1 MKKVIL
7 TAAALGLMVA
17 GSASAGVLEGWDTSN
32 VTIAAGP
39 YVPYTTYSSVI
50 TNADGVSN
58 GKVNWKEGNVKGPGL
73 QVRETVATTYTKKG
87 VARTTEVKCLMTTGY
102 NELYYVADDP
112 STWVEKECT
121 DDLKTSKRAKVMN
134 TLTAPLEL
142 DFNVVGGPTNTY
154 KMEQKLT
161 DGTPAD
167 LWESYTI
174 ELGTRDADGY
184 FVASTSGDGLG
195 FSTDT
200 GAIFTNTVSTDTMLP
215 LILSANFAQGLAGPA
230 DFYHPE
236 PGYFNPEE
244 RMGFSMTADEDIIT
258 STGVSTTYSNV
269 FGSWLNSAGAPIAI
283 FYDDDNDI
291 NSDNI
296 LMGNCAE
303 GPADNYVH
311 VGTHTGDDVNGLA
324 CNGTWVNWR
333 GVAVGGDPEQLGD
346 VATGGLNGQ
355 TVHPSVTAAIAA
367 IAAGEVNVMYM
378 DYVEDAAN
386 LGLTFWITV
395 DESFAG
401 DKMVIRY
408 TPVAV
413 Q

>member
-1 MKKVIL
+1 MKKVIF
-7 TAAALGLMVA
+7 TAAALGLMAA
-17 GSASAGVLEGWDTSN
+17 GAANAGILEGWDTSN

-50 TNADGVSN
+50 YKADGTTN

-73 QVRETVATTYTKKG
+73 QVRESVETTYTKKG
-87 VARTTEVKCLMTTGY
+87 VPVLKAVNCLMTTGY

-112 STWVEKECT
+112 STWIEKECT

-134 TLTAPLEL
+134 TVTAPLEL
-142 DFNVVGGPTNTY
+142 DFHVVAGPTTTY
-154 KMEQKLT
+154 RSEQKLT

-167 LWESYTI
+167 RWESYTI
-174 ELGTRDADGY
+174 ELGTRDANGN
-184 FVASTSGDGLG
+184 FVPSTPGDGLG

-200 GAIFTNTVSTDTMLP
+200 GNIFTSTVSTDTMLP
-215 LILSANFAQGLAGPA
+215 LVLSANFAQGLAGPA

-244 RMGFSMTADEDIIT
+244 RMSFSMTADEDMIR
-258 STGVSTTYSNV
+258 STGISATYSNV

-333 GVAVGGDPEQLGD
+333 GVPVGGDPEQLGD
-346 VATGGLNGQ
+346 VATNGLNGQ
-355 TVHPSVTAAIAA
+355 TVYPSITAALAA
-367 IAAGEVNVMYM
+367 IAAGEQNVMYM
-378 DYVEDAAN
+378 DYVEDSAN
-386 LGLTFWITV
+386 LGLNFWFTI
-395 DESFAG
+395 DESFVG

>member
-1 MKKVIL
+1 MKKTLLITAAFGLMATSANAGIL
-7 TAAALGLMVA
+7 TD
-17 GSASAGVLEGWDTSN
+17 WDTSN

-50 TNADGVSN
+50 TNNDGVSN
-58 GKVNWKEGNVKGPGL
+58 GKINWKEGNVKAPGL
-73 QVRETVATTYTKKG
+73 QVNETVTTTYTRKG
-87 VARTTEVKCLMTTGY
+87 VARTTEIKCLMTTGY

-112 STWVEKECT
+112 STWIEKECT
-121 DDLKTSKRAKVMN
+121 DDLKTSKRAKLMN
-134 TLTAPLEL
+134 TVTAPVEL
-142 DFNVVGGPTNTY
+142 DFNVVDGPTNTY
-154 KMEQKLT
+154 KMIQKLT
-161 DGTPAD
+161 NGTAAD
-167 LWESYTI
+167 LWESFTI
-174 ELGTRDADGY
+174 ELGTRDADGN
-184 FVASTSGDGLG
+184 FVASTPGDGLG
-195 FSTDT
+195 FSNDT
-200 GAIFTNTVSTDTMLP
+200 GTIFTNTVSTDNTLD

-230 DFYHPE
+230 DYYHPE
-236 PGYFNPEE
+236 PGYFNPDE
-244 RMGFSMTADEDIIT
+244 RMGFSMTADEDIINGIGI
-258 STGVSTTYSNV
+258 SDTYYNV

-283 FYDDDNDI
+283 FHDDDNNI
-291 NSDNI
+291 NTDNV

-333 GVAVGGDPEQLGD
+333 GTPVGGYPEQLGD
-346 VATGGLNGQ
+346 VATDGLNGQ
-355 TVHPSVTAAIAA
+355 HVYPSITAAIAA

-378 DYVEDAAN
+378 DYVEDSAN

>member
-1 MKKVIL
+1 MKKTIFL
-7 TAAALGLMVA
+7 TAAFGLLA
-17 GSASAGVLEGWDTSN
+17 SSANAAILEGWDTSN

-39 YVPYTTYSSVI
+39 YLPYTTYSSVI

-73 QVRETVATTYTKKG
+73 QVNETVATTYTKKG

-112 STWVEKECT
+112 STWIEKECT

-134 TLTAPLEL
+134 TVTAPLEL
-142 DFNVVGGPTNTY
+142 DFNVVYGPTNTY

-161 DGTPAD
+161 NGTPAD

-174 ELGTRDADGY
+174 ELGTRDADGN
-184 FVASTSGDGLG
+184 FVASTVGDGLG

-200 GAIFTNTVSTDTMLP
+200 GAIFTSTVSTDNVLP
-215 LILSANFAQGLAGPA
+215 LILSANFAQGLSGPA
-230 DFYHPE
+230 DYYHPE

-283 FYDDDNDI
+283 FHDDDNDI
-291 NSDNI
+291 NSDNV

-303 GPADNYVH
+303 GPADNFVH
-311 VGTHTGDDVNGLA
+311 VGTHTGDDVNGLV

-333 GVAVGGDPEQLGD
+333 GVAVGGDPDQLGD
-346 VATGGLNGQ
+346 VAADGLNGQ
-355 TVHPSVTAAIAA
+355 TVYPSVTAAIAA
-367 IAAGEVNVMYM
+367 IAAGEQNVMYM

-395 DESFAG
+395 DESFAE

-408 TPVAV
+408 SPVAA

>member
-7 TAAALGLMVA
+7 TAAAFGLMA
-17 GSASAGVLEGWDTSN
+17 ASSASAGILDGWDTSN

-58 GKVNWKEGNVKGPGL
+58 GKINWKEGNVKGPGL
-73 QVRETVATTYTKKG
+73 QVRETVATTYTRKG
-87 VARTTEVKCLMTTGY
+87 VARTTEVKCIMTTGY
-102 NELYYVADDP
+102 NEVYYVADDP
-112 STWVEKECT
+112 STWIEKECT

-134 TLTAPLEL
+134 TVTAPLEV
-142 DFNVVGGPTNTY
+142 DFNVVYGPTNTY
-154 KMEQKLT
+154 KMIQKLT

-174 ELGTRDADGY
+174 ELGTRDADGN
-184 FVASTSGDGLG
+184 FVASTAGDGLG
-195 FSTDT
+195 FSTDA
-200 GAIFTNTVSTDTMLP
+200 GAIFTNTVSTDNTLD
-215 LILSANFAQGLAGPA
+215 LNLSANFAQGLAGPA

-269 FGSWLNSAGAPIAI
+269 FGAWLNSAGAPIAI
-283 FYDDDNDI
+283 FHDDDNNI
-291 NSDNI
+291 NTDNI

-333 GVAVGGDPEQLGD
+333 GTAVGGDPEQLGD
-346 VATGGLNGQ
+346 LSVLGQ
-355 TVHPSVTAAIAA
+355 TVYPSVTAAIAA

-395 DESFAG
+395 DESFVG

-408 TPVAV
+408 APVAV

>member
-1 MKKVIL
+1 MKKTIFL
-7 TAAALGLMVA
+7 TAAFGLLA
-17 GSASAGVLEGWDTSN
+17 SSANAAILEGWDTSN

-39 YVPYTTYSSVI
+39 YLPYTTYSSVI

-58 GKVNWKEGNVKGPGL
+58 GKVNWKEGNVKAPGL
-73 QVRETVATTYTKKG
+73 QVNETVATTYTRKG

-102 NELYYVADDP
+102 NELYYVADAP
-112 STWVEKECT
+112 STWIEKECT

-134 TLTAPLEL
+134 TVTAPLEL
-142 DFNVVGGPTNTY
+142 DFNVVYGPTNTY

-174 ELGTRDADGY
+174 ELGTRDANGN

-195 FSTDT
+195 FSTDK
-200 GAIFTNTVSTDTMLP
+200 GAIFTSTVSTDNVLP

-230 DFYHPE
+230 DYYHPE

-244 RMGFSMTADEDIIT
+244 RMTFSMTADEDILT
-258 STGVSTTYSNV
+258 STGISTTYSDV

-283 FYDDDNDI
+283 FHDDDNDI
-291 NSDNI
+291 NSDNV

-303 GPADNYVH
+303 GPDDNFVH

-333 GVAVGGDPEQLGD
+333 GVAVGGDPDQLGD
-346 VATGGLNGQ
+346 VAADGLNGQ
-355 TVHPSVTAAIAA
+355 TVYPSVTAAIAA
-367 IAAGEVNVMYM
+367 IAAGEQNVMYM

-395 DESFAG
+395 DESFAE

-408 TPVAV
+408 SPVAA

>member
-1 MKKVIL
+1 MAV
-7 TAAALGLMVA
+7 
-17 GSASAGVLEGWDTSN
+17 
-32 VTIAAGP
+32 GP
-39 YVPYTTYSSVI
+39 FVPYTTYSNI
-50 TNADGVSN
+50 IFNTDGVTN

-87 VARTTEVKCLMTTGY
+87 VPVLTEVNCIMTTGY

-112 STWVEKECT
+112 STWIEKECT

-134 TLTAPLEL
+134 TVTAPLEI
-142 DFNVVGGPTNTY
+142 DFNVVAGPKTTY

-167 LWESYTI
+167 RWESYTI
-174 ELGTRDADGY
+174 ELGTRDANGN
-184 FVASTSGDGLG
+184 FVASTAGDGLG

-200 GAIFTNTVSTDTMLP
+200 GNIFSNPVSTDTMLP

-230 DFYHPE
+230 DYYHPE
-236 PGYFNPEE
+236 PGYFNPLE
-244 RMGFSMTADEDIIT
+244 RMSFSMTAAEDLIT
-258 STGVSTTYSNV
+258 STGVSTPYTNV
-269 FGSWLNSAGAPIAI
+269 FGTWLNSAGAPLAI
-283 FYDDDNDI
+283 YHDDDNNI
-291 NSDNI
+291 NTDNI
-296 LMGNCAE
+296 IMGNCAD

-324 CNGTWVNWR
+324 CNGSWVNWR
-333 GVAVGGDPEQLGD
+333 GVLPGNDPEQLGD
-346 VATGGLNGQ
+346 VATDGLNGQ
-355 TVHPSVTAAIAA
+355 IVYTSITAALAA
-367 IAAGEVNVMYM
+367 IAAGEQNVMYM
-378 DYVEDAAN
+378 DYIEDAAN

-395 DESFAG
+395 DESFVG

>member
-1 MKKVIL
+1 MKKIIL

-17 GSASAGVLEGWDTSN
+17 GSANAGILEGWDTSN
-32 VTIAAGP
+32 VTMAVGP
-39 YVPYTTYSSVI
+39 FVPYTTYSNI
-50 TNADGVSN
+50 IFNTDGVTI
-58 GKVNWKEGNVKGPGL
+58 GKVIWKEGNVKGPGL

-87 VARTTEVKCLMTTGY
+87 VPVLTEVNCIMTTGY
-102 NELYYVADDP
+102 NELYYVADDS
-112 STWVEKECT
+112 STWIEKECT
-121 DDLKTSKRAKVMN
+121 DDLKTSKRAKVVN
-134 TLTAPLEL
+134 TVTAPLEL
-142 DFNVVGGPTNTY
+142 DFNVVAGPKTTY

-161 DGTPAD
+161 NGTPAD
-167 LWESYTI
+167 RWESYTI
-174 ELGTRDADGY
+174 ELGTRDANGN

-195 FSTDT
+195 FSTDQ
-200 GAIFTNTVSTDTMLP
+200 GGIFTNPVTTGNVLA

-230 DFYHPE
+230 DYYHPE
-236 PGYFNPEE
+236 PGYFNPLE
-244 RMGFSMTADEDIIT
+244 RMNFSMTAVEDTIT
-258 STGVSTTYSNV
+258 STGVSAPYTNV
-269 FGSWLNSAGAPIAI
+269 FGTFLNSVGAPLAI
-283 FYDDDNDI
+283 YHDDDNDI

-296 LMGNCAE
+296 IMGNCAA

-324 CNGTWVNWR
+324 CNGAWVNWR
-333 GVAVGGDPEQLGD
+333 GVLPGDDPAQLGD
-346 VATGGLNGQ
+346 VATDGLNGQ
-355 TVHPSVTAAIAA
+355 TVYTSIAAAIAA
-367 IAAGEVNVMYM
+367 IAAGEQNVMYM
-378 DYVEDAAN
+378 DYIEDAAN